1 MGTDVRLNADAAEG
15 HTRKSIARYLPA
27 AARVLMG
34 VIFLVM
40 GLNGFLNFLPQPA
53 TMPEGAVAFG
63 VALVKSGY
71 MMPLLMGTQ
80 VIVGVLLL
88 ANRFVPLA
96 VAVVAPIVVN
106 IFAFHAFLAP
116 SGLVVAVI
124 VVALEVYLAWQ
135 YRQVYRPML
144 AMRVSPASA

>member
-1 MGTDVRLNADAAEG
+1 MSTDVRLNAETAED
-15 HTRKSIARYLPA
+15 HPRKSITRYLPTT
-27 AARVLMG
+27 ARVLMG
-34 VIFLVM
+34 LIFLVM

-63 VALVKSGY
+63 VALMKTGY
-71 MMPLLMGTQ
+71 MLPLLMGTQ
-80 VIVGVLLL
+80 VVVGVLLL

-96 VAVVAPIVVN
+96 LAVVAPIVVN

-116 SGLVVAVI
+116 SGLVIAVV
-124 VVALEVYLAWQ
+124 VVALEVYLAWT
-135 YRQVYRPML
+135 YRKVYRPML

>member
-1 MGTDVRLNADAAEG
+1 MGTEVRLNADAAEG
-15 HTRKSIARYLPA
+15 HARKSIARYLPA

-34 VIFLVM
+34 LIFLVM

-63 VALVKSGY
+63 VALMKSGY

-96 VAVVAPIVVN
+96 LAVIAPIVVN
-106 IFAFHAFLAP
+106 ILAFHAFLAP

-144 AMRVSPASA
+144 AMRLSPASA